1 MGRHVMEL
9 IIWIVCGVTSG
20 NFTLLEVARVGVVP
34 RESVYTSTI
43 FLLHCGV
50 HVAVISGGL
59 V

>member
-1 MGRHVMEL
+1 MGHLVMKL
-9 IIWIVCGVTSG
+9 IIWIVCGATSG
-20 NFTLLEVARVGVVP
+20 KCILLEVARVGVVL

-50 HVAVISGGL
+50 RVAVISEGL

>member
-34 RESVYTSTI
+34 RESVYTSTT
-43 FLLHCGV
+43 FLRVYGER
-50 HVAVISGGL
+50 VAVISEGL